1 MTVARQ
7 LEGRLRN
14 LFFLQQNCR
23 DACHTKNRSSAIF
36 CLCRAVNI
44 TGNTKNFVQISTVWV
59 LFNNWKSER

>member
-14 LFFLQQNCR
+14 LFFYSRIVELLVTQ
-23 DACHTKNRSSAIF
+23 KNRSSAIF

-44 TGNTKNFVQISTVWV
+44 TGNTKNFVPISTVWV